1 MFVGWSQSVKYTL
14 RSRYTSLNQ
23 PDDDLVHR
31 SVIRT
36 LDNRDMNPEPP
47 FSRRHLLGSL
57 CLSTI
62 FLMPGCGE
70 AATSAPF
77 LASRKKTTPL
87 AAKLI
92 ASARQQIGV
101 TNSYDPAYT
110 QIAYPLG
117 DVPRSKGVCT
127 DVVIRA
133 YRDALNIDLQ
143 QLVHHDMKT
152 NFTLYPTRWG
162 LAAPDSNIDHRR
174 VLNLHTFLTRQGA
187 ALPITRNAQD
197 WRPGDIFTS
206 MIGGKLPHIGIVS
219 DRVENGLPLAIHN
232 IGRGTR
238 EEDVV
243 FSHNLTGHFRWRL
256 T

>member
-1 MFVGWSQSVKYTL
+1 
-14 RSRYTSLNQ
+14 
-23 PDDDLVHR
+23 
-31 SVIRT
+31 
-36 LDNRDMNPEPP
+36 MNDEP
-47 FSRRHLLGSL
+47 FLSRRHVLGGM
-57 CLSTI
+57 CIGTI
-62 FLMPGCGE
+62 LLMPGCGK
-70 AATSAPF
+70 AATSASILP
-77 LASRKKTTPL
+77 ARKKSTPL

-92 ASARQQIGV
+92 TSARRQIGV
-101 TNSYDPAYT
+101 TISYDPAYT
-110 QIAYPLG
+110 QLAYPQG

-143 QLVHHDMKT
+143 ELVHQDMKA
-152 NFTLYPTRWG
+152 NFALYPKRWG
-162 LAAPDSNIDHRR
+162 LAAADSNIDHRR

-187 ALPITRNAQD
+187 ALPVTRNAND

-219 DRVENGLPLAIHN
+219 DRVEDRHPLAIHN
-232 IGRGTR
+232 IGRGTQ

-243 FSHNLTGHFRWRL
+243 FSHDLTGHFRWRL